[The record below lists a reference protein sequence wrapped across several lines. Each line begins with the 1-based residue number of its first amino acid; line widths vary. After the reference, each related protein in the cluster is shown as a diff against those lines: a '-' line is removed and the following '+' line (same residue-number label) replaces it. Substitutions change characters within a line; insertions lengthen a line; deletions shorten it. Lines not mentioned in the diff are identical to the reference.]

1 MFDNVLPNNHWD
13 AVREVKVLV
22 SRTQFFGW
30 AFHRTAVT
38 SVKGCWEIN
47 HKYRKKI
54 NIWVKYESPTCN
66 VKVMETA
73 VGIWGYTWPYQPYIG
88 QYGGPNFN
96 NIGIGFNW
104 TNNIDSK
111 TFRNWAAATANN
123 SVFEFQNYAAANGLP
138 NPPGNLKILI
148 TPWGNET
155 TGATPMLDKSFISS
169 AIAAATGTELLPY
182 LGVLTPVVGG
192 LVVVAALP
200 LSLWLTIAA
209 PDVVLNLADP
219 TEVNADDV
227 RELAYHKLAH
237 AQHFTQAG
245 AWYWN
250 EQAIYVITH
259 FGYGNGTANGAGRCS
274 VIESWGWQNGR
285 IAAHGRYGVN
295 NSNVGNTSV
304 NTWRRRLEGDF
315 AWSLTPAGVAFIPWG
330 WQWDI
335 QDNNATN
342 PRNERESALVNPDT
356 TVNND
361 AVFGI
366 TRAQIF
372 STMTSS
378 MESMPQMKGALIPF
392 LPGTVTT
399 AQYNTLS
406 GTYGF

>member
-1 MFDNVLPNNHWD
+1 M
-13 AVREVKVLV
+13 REVKVLV

-38 SVKGCWEIN
+38 SGKGCWEIN
-47 HKYRKKI
+47 HKHRKNI
-54 NIWVKYESPTCN
+54 HIWVKYESPTCN

-104 TNNIDSK
+104 TNSIDSK

-148 TPWGNET
+148 TPWGQDN
-155 TGATPMLDKSFISS
+155 TGATPMLDKSFLSS
-169 AIAAATGTELLPY
+169 YILGASTTAIFAGGLGATGPV
-182 LGVLTPVVGG
+182 GVVGG
-192 LVVVAALP
+192 IS

-209 PDVVLNLADP
+209 PDIVLNLN
-219 TEVNADDV
+219 ESNNVNADDF
-227 RELAYHKLAH
+227 RELAYHELAH
-237 AQHFTQAG
+237 SQHFTQVNNQ
-245 AWYWN
+245 YWLDN
-250 EQAIYVITH
+250 IEYTISEFGYGDGTH
-259 FGYGNGTANGAGRCS
+259 FGGGRCS
-274 VIESWGWQNGR
+274 VIESWGWHIGR
-285 IAAHGRYGVN
+285 IAAHGRYGIS
-295 NSNVGNTSV
+295 NSNIGDPAF

-315 AWSLTPAGVAFIPWG
+315 AWTLSPTGLAHIPWG
-330 WQWDI
+330 WEWDI

-342 PRNERESALVNPDT
+342 PSNEAESGLVG
-356 TVNND
+356 VGD
-361 AVFGI
+361 AVSGI
-366 TRAQIF
+366 TEAQIF

-378 MESMPQMKGALIPF
+378 MQSMPQMKAAL
-392 LPGTVTT
+392 LPLLPPTVTT

-406 GTYGF
+406 GAYGF